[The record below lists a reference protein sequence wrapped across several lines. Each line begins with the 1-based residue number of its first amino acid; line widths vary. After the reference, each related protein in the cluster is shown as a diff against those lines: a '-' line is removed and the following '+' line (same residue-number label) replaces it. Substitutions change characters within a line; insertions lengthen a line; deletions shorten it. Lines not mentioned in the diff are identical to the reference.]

1 MLSSVLIHTCH
12 RPTKILANCILR
24 FYRFQF
30 LLDFAFC
37 WILYQ
42 FSTSTHVTFFS
53 KKKSYKDNDLKCNE
67 KYFSIRFSLLAP
79 MAPDIKKEAHPKMLV
94 LTVTGLGLSYQID
107 PPPTLEPIWHLS
119 ARVSA
124 DLVYFLIFYR
134 TCCIQRLFQ
143 FLPGCFKLHAY
154 ISITCCITVVVFFVA
169 LSLNWDETSF
179 HELGRNLWVKE
190 IFFWSLEC
198 TVGEK

>member
-67 KYFSIRFSLLAP
+67 KYFSIRFSLPAP
-79 MAPDIKKEAHPKMLV
+79 MAPDIKKEAYPIMLV
-94 LTVTGLGLSYQID
+94 LTVTGLGLSCQID
-107 PPPTLEPIWHLS
+107 PSPTLEPIWHLS

-154 ISITCCITVVVFFVA
+154 ISITCCNCDCLFRRIISK
-169 LSLNWDETSF
+169 L
-179 HELGRNLWVKE
+179 R
-190 IFFWSLEC
+190 
-198 TVGEK
+198 

>member
-79 MAPDIKKEAHPKMLV
+79 MAPDIKKEAYPKMLV

-107 PPPTLEPIWHLS
+107 PPHVRTNLASVSPSVGGPSLLS
-119 ARVSA
+119 NLLS
-124 DLVYFLIFYR
+124 DM
-134 TCCIQRLFQ
+134 
-143 FLPGCFKLHAY
+143 LHPKI
-154 ISITCCITVVVFFVA
+154 ISISSWLF
-169 LSLNWDETSF
+169 
-179 HELGRNLWVKE
+179 
-190 IFFWSLEC
+190 
-198 TVGEK
+198 